1 MRNLEKR
8 IRSLEELVF
17 DVILEAKAETMAI
30 RDILIEKNL
39 VSSDQWDELVHHHKT
54 SYDSFKVI
62 TEVERR
68 HNSTSP
74 SVPRDKE
81 LNGQESPYDRSQ
93 DSHHRDHQE

>member
-17 DVILEAKAETMAI
+17 DISLETKAETMAI
-30 RDILIEKNL
+30 RDILIDKNL
-39 VSSDQWDELVHHHKT
+39 VSSDQWDELVSHHKT

-68 HNSTSP
+68 HDSTSP
-74 SVPRDKE
+74 SVPGDRE
-81 LNGQESPYDRSQ
+81 LNGRESPYDRSQ
-93 DSHHRDHQE
+93 DSNHRDHQE